1 MFLKELKEY
10 IFSLRN
16 LILFASFVFVAAIFL
31 GYFLAKDLP
40 EEMRIVFRP
49 VEDLEDLEE
58 MLEPVEEMLELLAE
72 MPPLVQFLVVFLN
85 NSLTA
90 FLAIVLGVIFGIFP
104 FLVLVL
110 NGLLVGVV
118 VYFAQMVKDWWTIL
132 ALILPHGIIE
142 VPAVILACATGFK
155 LSKIVFERIL
165 GKEVNIKAEL
175 KLALIFF
182 FKFLLPL
189 LAIAAAIE
197 IFLVARLFL

>member
-16 LILFASFVFVAAIFL
+16 FILFASFVFVAATFL
-31 GYFLAKDLP
+31 GYFSAKDSP
-40 EEMRIVFRP
+40 EEMKIVFRS
-49 VEDLEDLEE
+49 LEE
-58 MLEPVEEMLELLAE
+58 MLEPIAE

-104 FLVLVL
+104 FLVLAL
-110 NGLLVGVV
+110 NGLILGVV
-118 VYFAQMVKDWWTIL
+118 VYFVQMVKDWWTIL
-132 ALILPHGIIE
+132 ALTLPHGIIE
-142 VPAVILACATGFK
+142 VPTVILACAAGFK
-155 LSKIVFERIL
+155 LSKIVFKRIL
-165 GKEVNIKAEL
+165 RKEVNIKAEL

-197 IFLVARLFL
+197 IFLVVRLL